1 MALKQIIPIRA
12 WLISLQGNDAQGK
25 IIFFSRYLYRF
36 DDNRIH
42 PADID
47 ALTNSAIEHMV
58 LRSCCV
64 IAINPLSHVTI
75 DELPEAVRAP
85 MAARA
90 VEMGLLEME
99 VALQKGWIPK
109 SLPEEGTMDA

>member
-1 MALKQIIPIRA
+1 MALKQVVPIRA

-42 PADID
+42 PADVD

-75 DELPEAVRAP
+75 DELPETVRAP

-90 VEMGLLEME
+90 VELGLLDME
-99 VALQKGWIPK
+99 LALANGWIPK
-109 SLPEEGTMDA
+109 PPEEEGVMDA